1 MSELAPVVDSFSAS
15 DLSVRVPSGLFS
27 VLPFAPA
34 WTHPGT
40 LAEQAGSPRA
50 ATLAAEA
57 ATAAG
62 PQRAL
67 QIFDLLDKADTG
79 IAIFSGLRGA
89 VKAYKGE
96 DGAWEV
102 DPQQATD
109 AAVKALGVAWAAYA
123 LFDGQVSRLSEFKSG
138 RALLAWYVSAD
149 LVLPFADNAAEGGVA
164 MFTGI
169 IDKYTPAANE
179 KLAALAGPEAA
190 KAAGALAAMKDT
202 IGGLAA
208 QATVVAG
215 PMSEWAKNKLPG
227 VIGTAD
233 TVTGAIATALDTLAV
248 YRYLGTALVAE
259 VCVAEGKS
267 RAEMEVRAAAE
278 AAEVARLAA
287 EAETLRK
294 AEEAKKAEEARKA
307 EEASRHRASAQRE
320 DYTLEAAQP
329 AASLSSAPIKTTRNA
344 EVEARADAPVAKS
357 GCFGC
362 GGLLLLGL
370 AAAASGA
377 AYALT
382 L

>member
-1 MSELAPVVDSFSAS
+1 MSELAAVVDSFSAS

-40 LAEQAGSPRA
+40 LLDQAGSARA
-50 ATLAAEA
+50 AELAAEVA
-57 ATAAG
+57 RGDGA
-62 PQRAL
+62 QRAL
-67 QIFDLLDKADTG
+67 QVFDLLDKADAG

-123 LFDGQVSRLSEFKSG
+123 LFDGQVSRLTEYKSG

-169 IDKYTPAANE
+169 IDRYTPAASE
-179 KLAALAGPEAA
+179 KLAAMAGPDAA

-202 IGGLAA
+202 VGGLAA
-208 QATVVAG
+208 QATVAAG
-215 PMSEWAKNKLPG
+215 PMSEWARNKLPG

-233 TVTGAIATALDTLAV
+233 TVTGAIATALDTLAA

-259 VCVAEGKS
+259 VCVAEGKA
-267 RAEMEVRAAAE
+267 RAESEARAAAE
-278 AAEVARLAA
+278 AAEAARQAA
-287 EAETLRK
+287 EAARVAAEAARR
-294 AEEAKKAEEARKA
+294 AEEEAQRK
-307 EEASRHRASAQRE
+307 ASAQRE
-320 DYTLEAAQP
+320 DYSLDASQP
-329 AASLSSAPIKTTRNA
+329 AASLASAPIKTTRNA
-344 EVEARADAPVAKS
+344 EVEARAEAPVAKS

-377 AYALT
+377 AYALG